1 MLSRQKASYSEHRC
15 ANHRSHMLLT
25 NKCLLIDPVP
35 SLKRRINGARRQ
47 SNVNNKAPTLKL
59 LFSTYLSWLTHKS
72 PVRRQPA
79 IQLIDS
85 VRWFVGSDVFLSASF
100 LFNLPIWKQLE
111 IEDTSYSVE
120 SVGQGAYDATKRG
133 FAIRLFVWW
142 AKTRRRKMPFCK
154 YTNCALGWSGVTT
167 DVLFNGFYGV
177 VSCNCKT
184 RKLCSMILR
193 RILRNWFGGIFYRIF
208 CWNQEKI
215 SENGTKGEFC
225 RKLQDVSA
233 WLFKKMLRPV
243 TTMVSA
249 TKVVKKAS
257 SSLECYNSLASG
269 VHNKTLQCKIDH
281 WVLTVLPSR
290 AGLSDTMF
298 LTEDLRLRYY
308 LVCLPHLPQSREL
321 DHEEICRYI

>member
-1 MLSRQKASYSEHRC
+1 M
-15 ANHRSHMLLT
+15 
-25 NKCLLIDPVP
+25 
-35 SLKRRINGARRQ
+35 
-47 SNVNNKAPTLKL
+47 NNKAPTLKL

-120 SVGQGAYDATKRG
+120 SVGQGVYDATRRG
-133 FAIRLFVWW
+133 FAIRLFVSQWW
-142 AKTRRRKMPFCK
+142 AKTRRRKIPFCK

-193 RILRNWFGGIFYRIF
+193 RILRNWFGGIFYIIF
-208 CWNQEKI
+208 FWNQEKI
-215 SENGTKGEFC
+215 SEKGTKGEFC
-225 RKLQDVSA
+225 RKLQDC
-233 WLFKKMLRPV
+233 LKK
-243 TTMVSA
+243 
-249 TKVVKKAS
+249 
-257 SSLECYNSLASG
+257 C
-269 VHNKTLQCKIDH
+269 C
-281 WVLTVLPSR
+281 VLSQQWYQ
-290 AGLSDTMF
+290 
-298 LTEDLRLRYY
+298 RLRWLKKRVLLWSVTISCNVRSTTEFWPSFQAEPDWVILCSWQRIFDY
-308 LVCLPHLPQSREL
+308 VIIWFACLTCLRAENLIMRKSAGIYNL
-321 DHEEICRYI
+321 DHFTAVC